1 MKIKNKKKQ
10 NPRAI
15 LPKKSKN
22 ALSKKIA
29 SFSNFEK
36 IAEQIKTKLAQ
47 KKYSAHKN
55 QIISQRNKI
64 SKKINNTRH
73 KKEVI
78 PKHYVQTGIQG
89 FDKLMDKGIPQG
101 SSLIICGGPGSGKT
115 IFCLQALQHAVSNGQ
130 KGLYMTF
137 EESPARLKD
146 HMHDFGWHPE
156 DYEKK
161 GKLIIKQFSPFEV
174 TRQVEA
180 MLEQAKGE
188 LMIDVKPLLFPK
200 SFKPD
205 WIFVDSLSAIASA
218 FIGKEETYRIY
229 IEQLFKLFEE
239 LGATSF
245 LISESIDVATKLS
258 TSGVEEFL
266 ADGVIALYSIKHGN
280 VRENAVEIIKIRGAG
295 FSKRIVAMKIKDG
308 EGIII
313 YPEQEV
319 FGEV

>member
-1 MKIKNKKKQ
+1 MKTKTSKKKQ
-10 NPRAI
+10 SLNVI
-15 LPKKSKN
+15 LPN
-22 ALSKKIA
+22 ESKKA
-29 SFSNFEK
+29 
-36 IAEQIKTKLAQ
+36 IKTKLAKNYSGQ
-47 KKYSAHKN
+47 SAHKN
-55 QIISQRNKI
+55 QIISQSLPIRQKLE
-64 SKKINNTRH
+64 STRH

-78 PKHYVQTGIQG
+78 PKHYVKTGIKG
-89 FDKLMDKGIPQG
+89 FDVLLDKGIPKG

-115 IFCLQALQHAVSNGQ
+115 IFCLQALHHAVSKGEN
-130 KGLYMTF
+130 GLYMTF
-137 EESPARLKD
+137 EESPERLKD

-161 GKLIIKQFSPFEV
+161 GKLVIKKFSPFEV

-188 LMIDVKPLLFPK
+188 LMIDVAPILFPK
-200 SFKPD
+200 NFKPD

-229 IEQLFKLFEE
+229 IEQLFKIFEE

-266 ADGVIALYSIKHGN
+266 ADGVIALYSLKHGN
-280 VRENAVEIIKIRGAG
+280 VRENAIEIIKIRGAG

-319 FGEV
+319 FSEV